1 MAFRCSCC
9 GRFHDL
15 NRLAPALPST
25 CACLVCTS
33 CARASVD
40 DQLRATA
47 SRGFEPQPPAPP
59 PGASGGL
66 KATAGGVGGACT
78 QQQQQQQQQHARA
91 RLPSLHQPGD
101 TVLYRTADGAYVEAV
116 VDQVDI
122 SVQPPQYGIRL
133 PGARDLRFTEQHRL
147 LSTQRPAAAAAS
159 AAGNGAA
166 TSGAANSGAH
176 GPLQPPPPTAAA
188 GRCPGC
194 GASLPGG
201 LAALRPLAPDLV
213 AAWEAERTAAWLR
226 VHDVISCPH
235 PGCGALIMRVPA
247 AAASASA
254 PASAAASPHSSPYP
268 SPLPPQRQRQA
279 SQGAAAAAPP
289 PDGPYTPSAADLAA
303 AARRRA
309 AAEAAA
315 AHRERHRYRCSACR
329 RDFCDLCGAAP
340 YHGGLTCAQA
350 RSPECLLC
358 GDRVEQQERLT
369 ALLPVA
375 AAAVACDHND
385 DDAEAAESEGSGRD
399 GTGAADVG
407 AGGAAPAAAVG
418 PWAAA
423 VVRRAGRGELLRALR
438 GALDLDT
445 SWCLER
451 RDLERALLHYGC
463 RTCAAPDC
471 GAKRAA
477 MCGRP
482 LPCGHWCCGPR
493 PGRHDNVPEPAPGSH
508 PHQGHPR
515 CVECGADP
523 ITGAP
528 PAAGAG
534 ASAAAAR
541 LGRGQAAIATD
552 CCYCQEPL
560 RSAPCIELACGRRHV
575 VHLVCANARLRAGY
589 PGPHISFGHL
599 YCPLCRDSDPAA
611 GSNLQAALGPVH
623 LDHPALAVALA
634 PHLSLREAVA
644 GAARQRLRLDA
655 ELKADPALRPGGKY
669 DGRPA
674 DFALERLLFYKCSK
688 CAKPYFGGARACGTQ
703 AHAEDEQQQQQAD
716 GAGAGG
722 GAGRGG
728 HRADELVCG
737 DCCAQAAGTN
747 CPKHG
752 TAYIEWKCRYCCS
765 LATWFCFGSTH
776 MCNTCHQD
784 PFNLRG
790 GGRDAR
796 GGGAPGGGGAGAGA
810 GAAEC
815 RDPRCSLRARGI
827 PHPPPG
833 REACLG
839 CGMCRAGL

>member
-1 MAFRCSCC
+1 MAFRCGCC
-9 GRFHDL
+9 GRFYDL
-15 NRLAPALPST
+15 HQLAPALPST
-25 CACLVCTS
+25 CACLICTS
-33 CARASVD
+33 CARASVEE
-40 DQLRATA
+40 QLRAA
-47 SRGFEPQPPAPP
+47 ERRGFEPQPPSPAARDP
-59 PGASGGL
+59 ATGGGT
-66 KATAGGVGGACT
+66 KAAGGGGGEAT
-78 QQQQQQQQQHARA
+78 QQQQSRA

-101 TVLYRTADGAYVEAV
+101 TVLYRTAEGAYVEAV

-147 LSTQRPAAAAAS
+147 LSTQRPAPA
-159 AAGNGAA
+159 AAGNGA
-166 TSGAANSGAH
+166 SSNVNGARNGRSNGAH

-188 GRCPGC
+188 ARCPGC
-194 GASLPGG
+194 GVSLPGG
-201 LAALRPLAPDLV
+201 LAALRPLGPDLV
-213 AAWEAERTAAWLR
+213 AQWEAERTAAWLR

-247 AAASASA
+247 ATAAASA
-254 PASAAASPHSSPYP
+254 PASASASPYSSPYA
-268 SPLPPQRQRQA
+268 SPLPSQRQRQA
-279 SQGAAAAAPP
+279 SQPP
-289 PDGPYTPSAADLAA
+289 PPGGAYGPTSADLAA

-340 YHGGLTCAQA
+340 YHGSLTCALA
-350 RSPECLLC
+350 RSPECLMC
-358 GDRVEQQERLT
+358 GDRVEQRERLT
-369 ALLPVA
+369 ALLPDA
-375 AAAVACDHND
+375 AAAVACNGDGGG
-385 DDAEAAESEGSGRD
+385 DAGESEGSGPD
-399 GTGAADVG
+399 G
-407 AGGAAPAAAVG
+407 AGAQDGAVAPAVAVG

-445 SWCLER
+445 AWCLER

-471 GAKRAA
+471 AAKRAA

-482 LPCGHWCCGPR
+482 LPCGHWCCGLR
-493 PGRHDNVPEPAPGSH
+493 PGRHDVPEPEPGSH

-523 ITGAP
+523 ITGAS
-528 PAAGAG
+528 PAIAGT
-534 ASAAAAR
+534 AAAAGP
-541 LGRGQAAIATD
+541 GRGQAAAAVAQD

-560 RSAPCIELACGRRHV
+560 HSAPCIELACGRRHAC
-575 VHLVCANARLRAGY
+575 HLVCANARLRAGY

-623 LDHPALAVALA
+623 LDHPALALALA
-634 PHLSLREAVA
+634 PQLSLREAVA
-644 GAARQRLRLDA
+644 GAARQRLRLDGA
-655 ELKADPALRPGGKY
+655 LKADPALRPGGKY

-688 CAKPYFGGARACGTQ
+688 CAKPYFGGARACG
-703 AHAEDEQQQQQAD
+703 AQAD
-716 GAGAGG
+716 GEDADGDAGG

-737 DCCAQAAGTN
+737 DCCAQAAGAN

-752 TAYIEWKCRYCCS
+752 TAYIEWKCRHCCS
-765 LATWFCFGSTH
+765 MATWFCFGSTH
-776 MCNTCHQD
+776 MCNKCHSD

-790 GGRDAR
+790 LGRDR
-796 GGGAPGGGGAGAGA
+796 DGGPSGPGPGAGS
-810 GAAEC
+810 AAEC

-833 REACLG
+833 QEACLG